1 MPVLTRAE
9 MPRYLHQNCAGN
21 VQYSQ
26 CHCKQ
31 KSGKYKKLLWLSF
44 NAAHKGILG
53 WAFPILLCAE
63 FPPTVSISWAG
74 IRVEGIPLI
83 NLFADA

>member
-1 MPVLTRAE
+1 ML
-9 MPRYLHQNCAGN
+9 
-21 VQYSQ
+21 
-26 CHCKQ
+26 
-31 KSGKYKKLLWLSF
+31 F
-44 NAAHKGILG
+44 NAAHKGIIG
-53 WAFPILLCAE
+53 WAFPILLCAK